1 MLSSIHQFSKSEEH
15 ESLAA
20 LVVFSHGKGGMIYG
34 HDGVSKCSTQE
45 VVNTFIQV
53 KSQPFQVGVSV
64 FHSHIRHFS
73 YYSCPA
79 AEEIFQ
85 PYTTELLIVLNLAMS
100 FPGQR
105 MR

>member
-1 MLSSIHQFSKSEEH
+1 VYLSVLDSN
-15 ESLAA
+15 L
-20 LVVFSHGKGGMIYG
+20 L
-34 HDGVSKCSTQE
+34 
-45 VVNTFIQV
+45 
-53 KSQPFQVGVSV
+53 
-64 FHSHIRHFS
+64 HFS